1 MDANTP
7 DKESAA
13 AGSPIQDEV
22 GEPSAQGSAVRGPEA
37 QGPEVTRSAV
47 KGPAVKGSAV
57 KGPVAELPARPT
69 GPNASAIV
77 LGLLAMIFG
86 GLAIARET
94 LGWHVDWSRLGPGG
108 IIGIGVLM
116 VVIGAVGLVRRHDDV

>member
-7 DKESAA
+7 KEESAA

-22 GEPSAQGSAVRGPEA
+22 DEPSAQGSAVRGPGA

-47 KGPAVKGSAV
+47 RGPAVKGSAV
-57 KGPVAELPARPT
+57 RGPVAERPARPK

-86 GLAIARET
+86 GLTIARET

>member
-57 KGPVAELPARPT
+57 KGPVAERPARPT

>member
-7 DKESAA
+7 EQGSAA

-22 GEPSAQGSAVRGPEA
+22 GEPSAQGSAAR
-37 QGPEVTRSAV
+37 GPEVTRSAV
-47 KGPAVKGSAV
+47 KGPAVQ
-57 KGPVAELPARPT
+57 GPVAERPARPK

-86 GLAIARET
+86 GLSIARET